1 MGMTCEMFSIDFS
14 LWWSLLVDKDRL
26 FSWEWFNLSKT
37 KWKSRTTRL
46 SIWLQSNFDVIGC
59 RYVPSTVRRVIWKK
73 FVCLSVYIG
82 VKRTWVLEL
91 TYSDQ
96 WWWKLGRT
104 LGNRGQGVRIWVFL
118 GSKVKKT
125 WVLEV
130 AYSRG
135 NILRSFRDE
144 FQDYD
149 VQFNDRKLINFNQ
162 TMTST

>member
-1 MGMTCEMFSIDFS
+1 
-14 LWWSLLVDKDRL
+14 
-26 FSWEWFNLSKT
+26 
-37 KWKSRTTRL
+37 
-46 SIWLQSNFDVIGC
+46 
-59 RYVPSTVRRVIWKK
+59 
-73 FVCLSVYIG
+73 
-82 VKRTWVLEL
+82 
-91 TYSDQ
+91 
-96 WWWKLGRT
+96 
-104 LGNRGQGVRIWVFL
+104 L

>member
-82 VKRTWVLEL
+82 VKRTWVLE
-91 TYSDQ
+91 
-96 WWWKLGRT
+96 
-104 LGNRGQGVRIWVFL
+104 
-118 GSKVKKT
+118 
-125 WVLEV
+125 V